1 MKGILLIVLG
11 AVLTLMSLLLLLVER
26 WALVGI
32 ALGIL
37 AIVYGRKKWKSSREI
52 KAARA
57 ASKQQ
62 AVIPDAPE
70 TPAEAAPAPEPEPI
84 PAEMDAASKQHDP
97 EPKPERTFSKV
108 ETHRIAGTSFHE
120 KEIPELMIE
129 NGDYD
134 MTAAEL
140 IDAGFEDERVYKYSE
155 TYCTASLEPEP
166 DNQYDPNAVKVYA
179 DGVHIGYIKK
189 ESAAHVRKLLEED
202 RIRSMSLTI
211 SGGPYKTAYLN
222 EDDRPRTTKGDLN
235 FSAVLEISVK

>member
-1 MKGILLIVLG
+1 MKGILFIILG
-11 AVLTLMSLLLLLVER
+11 IILTAMSLLLLLISR

-32 ALGIL
+32 AFGIL
-37 AIVYGRKKWKSSREI
+37 AIIYGRKEWKSSREI

-62 AVIPDAPE
+62 TPAAAAPE
-70 TPAEAAPAPEPEPI
+70 PAEPAPAPKE
-84 PAEMDAASKQHDP
+84 DAASKQHDP
-97 EPKPERTFSKV
+97 ELKPERTFSKM

-179 DGVHIGYIKK
+179 DGIHIGYIKK
-189 ESAAHVRKLLEED
+189 GSAAHVKKLLEED

-222 EDDRPRTTKGDLN
+222 EDDRPRIEKDDQN
-235 FSAVLEISVK
+235 FSAKLDVFVK

>member
-1 MKGILLIVLG
+1 MGILLIILG
-11 AVLTLMSLLLLLVER
+11 IILTAMSLLLLLISR
-26 WALVGI
+26 WALAGI

-37 AIVYGRKKWKSSREI
+37 AIVYGRKEWKSSSEI

-62 AVIPDAPE
+62 AVIPE
-70 TPAEAAPAPEPEPI
+70 APAPESEPI

-120 KEIPELMIE
+120 TEIQDLMEE
-129 NGDYD
+129 NFDYNL
-134 MTAAEL
+134 TAADL
-140 IDAGFEDERVYKYSE
+140 IDMGMEDERVYKYEE
-155 TYCTASLEPEP
+155 TYCTAALEPEP
-166 DNQYDPNAVKVYA
+166 DNQYDPNAIRVLA
-179 DGVHIGYIKK
+179 EGVHIGYIKK
-189 ESAAHVRKLLEED
+189 GSAAHVKKLLEGD
-202 RIRSMSLTI
+202 RIASMLITI
-211 SGGPYKTAYLN
+211 TGGPYKTAYLN

>member
-1 MKGILLIVLG
+1 MKGILFIVLG
-11 AVLTLMSLLLLLVER
+11 VVLTLMSLMLLLVER

-37 AIVYGRKKWKSSREI
+37 AIVYGRKEWKSSREI

-70 TPAEAAPAPEPEPI
+70 ASAEAAPAPA

-97 EPKPERTFSKV
+97 EPKPERTFSQM

-120 KEIPELMIE
+120 SEIPELMIE

-166 DNQYDPNAVKVYA
+166 DNQYGSERDQGPC
-179 DGVHIGYIKK
+179 GRRPHRIHQERICGP
-189 ESAAHVRKLLEED
+189 REEA
-202 RIRSMSLTI
+202 
-211 SGGPYKTAYLN
+211 SGGGPNRQHADHDY
-222 EDDRPRTTKGDLN
+222 RRTLQDGLP
-235 FSAVLEISVK
+235 E

>member
-11 AVLTLMSLLLLLVER
+11 VVLTIMSLVLLLVER
-26 WALVGI
+26 WALAGI

-37 AIVYGRKKWKSSREI
+37 AIIYGRKEWKSSREI

-62 AVIPDAPE
+62 APAAAAPE
-70 TPAEAAPAPEPEPI
+70 PAEAAPAPA

-97 EPKPERTFSKV
+97 EPKPERTFSKM

-155 TYCTASLEPEP
+155 TYCTAALEPEP
-166 DNQYDPNAVKVYA
+166 DNQYDPNAIRVLA
-179 DGVHIGYIKK
+179 EGVHIGYIKK
-189 ESAAHVRKLLEED
+189 GSAAHVKKLLEED
-202 RIRSMSLTI
+202 RIASMLITI
-211 SGGPYKTAYLN
+211 TGGPYKTAYLN
-222 EDDRPRTTKGDLN
+222 ENDRPRIEKDDQN
-235 FSAVLEISVK
+235 FSAKLDIFVK

>member
-1 MKGILLIVLG
+1 MKGILFIVLG
-11 AVLTLMSLLLLLVER
+11 VVLTLMSLMLLLVER

-37 AIVYGRKKWKSSREI
+37 AIVYGRKEWKSSREI

-62 AVIPDAPE
+62 AVIPE
-70 TPAEAAPAPEPEPI
+70 APAPESEPI

-120 KEIPELMIE
+120 SEIQDLMLE
-129 NGDYD
+129 NDDYD
-134 MTAAEL
+134 MTASEL
-140 IDAGFEDERVYKYSE
+140 IDAGYEDERVYRYLE
-155 TYCTASLEPEP
+155 AYCDAALEPES
-166 DNQYDPNAVKVYA
+166 DNQYDPNAVKVFA
-179 DGVHIGYIKK
+179 DGIHIGYIKK
-189 ESAAHVRKLLEED
+189 ESAAHVKKLLEED

-222 EDDRPRTTKGDLN
+222 EDDRPRIEKDNQN
-235 FSAVLEISVK
+235 FSAKLDIFVK

>member
-1 MKGILLIVLG
+1 
-11 AVLTLMSLLLLLVER
+11 
-26 WALVGI
+26 
-32 ALGIL
+32 
-37 AIVYGRKKWKSSREI
+37 
-52 KAARA
+52 
-57 ASKQQ
+57 
-62 AVIPDAPE
+62 
-70 TPAEAAPAPEPEPI
+70 
-84 PAEMDAASKQHDP
+84 MDAASKQHDP
-97 EPKPERTFSKV
+97 EPKPERTFSKM

-120 KEIPELMIE
+120 SEIPELMIE

-189 ESAAHVRKLLEED
+189 GSAAHVKKLLEED

-222 EDDRPRTTKGDLN
+222 EDDRPRIEKDNQN
-235 FSAVLEISVK
+235 FSAKLDIFVK

>member
-1 MKGILLIVLG
+1 
-11 AVLTLMSLLLLLVER
+11 MSLLLLLVER

-37 AIVYGRKKWKSSREI
+37 AIIYGRKEWKSSREI

-62 AVIPDAPE
+62 AFIPDV
-70 TPAEAAPAPEPEPI
+70 PAPEPEPV
-84 PAEMDAASKQHDP
+84 PAETDAASKQHDS

-108 ETHRIAGTSFHE
+108 ETHRIAGISFHE

-140 IDAGFEDERVYKYSE
+140 IDAGFEDERVYKYSD

-189 ESAAHVRKLLEED
+189 GSAAHVKKLLEED
-202 RIRSMSLTI
+202 RIARMSLTI

-222 EDDRPRTTKGDLN
+222 EDDRPRIEKDNQN
-235 FSAVLEISVK
+235 FSAKLDIFVK

>member
-1 MKGILLIVLG
+1 MKGILFIVLG
-11 AVLTLMSLLLLLVER
+11 VVLTAMSLLLLLISR
-26 WALVGI
+26 RALAGI

-37 AIVYGRKKWKSSREI
+37 AIVYGRKEWKSSREI

-62 AVIPDAPE
+62 AVIPE
-70 TPAEAAPAPEPEPI
+70 APAP
-84 PAEMDAASKQHDP
+84 DP
-97 EPKPERTFSKV
+97 EPKPERTFSKM

-120 KEIPELMIE
+120 SEIPELMIE

-140 IDAGFEDERVYKYSE
+140 IDAGYEDERVYKYSE
-155 TYCTASLEPEP
+155 TDCKASLEPEP
-166 DNQYDPNAVKVYA
+166 DNQYDPNAVKVFA

-189 ESAAHVRKLLEED
+189 GSAAHVKKLLEED

-211 SGGPYKTAYLN
+211 TGGPYKMAYLN
-222 EDDRPRTTKGDLN
+222 EDDRPRIEKDTQN
-235 FSAVLEISVK
+235 FSAKLDIFVK

>member
-1 MKGILLIVLG
+1 MKGILFIVLG
-11 AVLTLMSLLLLLVER
+11 VVLTLMSLLLLLVER

-37 AIVYGRKKWKSSREI
+37 AIIYGRKEWKSSREI

-70 TPAEAAPAPEPEPI
+70 APAEAAPAPA

-97 EPKPERTFSKV
+97 EPKPERTFSKM

-120 KEIPELMIE
+120 SEILDLLLE
-129 NGDYD
+129 NNDYD
-134 MTAAEL
+134 MTASEL
-140 IDAGFEDERVYKYSE
+140 IDSGMEDERVYRYLE
-155 TYCTASLEPEP
+155 AYCDAALEPEP
-166 DNQYDPNAVKVYA
+166 DNQYDPNAVKVFA
-179 DGVHIGYIKK
+179 DGIHIGYIKK
-189 ESAAHVRKLLEED
+189 GSAAHVKKLLEED
-202 RIRSMSLTI
+202 RIASMSINI

>member
-11 AVLTLMSLLLLLVER
+11 VVLTLMSLVLLLVER

-37 AIVYGRKKWKSSREI
+37 AIIYGRKEWKSSREI
-52 KAARA
+52 RTARA

-62 AVIPDAPE
+62 AVIPDSPE
-70 TPAEAAPAPEPEPI
+70 APAEAAPAPA
-84 PAEMDAASKQHDP
+84 PAEMDAASKQHNP
-97 EPKPERTFSKV
+97 EPKPERAASKT

-140 IDAGFEDERVYKYSE
+140 IDAGFEDERVYRYFE
-155 TYCTASLEPEP
+155 AYCDAALEPEP

-179 DGVHIGYIKK
+179 DGIHIGYIKK
-189 ESAAHVRKLLEED
+189 GSAAHVKKLLEED
-202 RIRSMSLTI
+202 RIARMSITI
-211 SGGPYKTAYLN
+211 TGGPYKLAYLN
-222 EDDRPRTTKGDLN
+222 EDDRPRIEKDNLN
-235 FSAVLEISVK
+235 FSVKLDIFVK

>member
-1 MKGILLIVLG
+1 MKGILFIILG
-11 AVLTLMSLLLLLVER
+11 IILTAMSLLLLLISR
-26 WALVGI
+26 WALAGI

-37 AIVYGRKKWKSSREI
+37 AIVYGRKEWKSSREI

-62 AVIPDAPE
+62 AVIPE
-70 TPAEAAPAPEPEPI
+70 APAPESEPI

-189 ESAAHVRKLLEED
+189 GSAAHVRKLLEED

-222 EDDRPRTTKGDLN
+222 EDDRPRIEKDTQN
-235 FSAVLEISVK
+235 FSAKLDVFVK

>member
-1 MKGILLIVLG
+1 MKGILFIILG
-11 AVLTLMSLLLLLVER
+11 IILTAMSLLLLLISR
-26 WALVGI
+26 WALAGI

-37 AIVYGRKKWKSSREI
+37 AIVYGRKEWKSSREI

-62 AVIPDAPE
+62 AVIPE
-70 TPAEAAPAPEPEPI
+70 APAPESEPI

-155 TYCTASLEPEP
+155 TYCAASLEPEP

-222 EDDRPRTTKGDLN
+222 EDDRPRIEKDNQN
-235 FSAVLEISVK
+235 FSAKLDIFVK

>member
-1 MKGILLIVLG
+1 MGILLIIVG
-11 AVLTLMSLLLLLVER
+11 IAMTAMSLLLLLVYP
-26 WALVGI
+26 WALIGI
-32 ALGIL
+32 AIGVLE
-37 AIVYGRKKWKSSREI
+37 IVYGRKKWKDSR
-52 KAARA
+52 AARA

-62 AVIPDAPE
+62 AAIPE
-70 TPAEAAPAPEPEPI
+70 APAP
-84 PAEMDAASKQHDP
+84 DP
-97 EPKPERTFSKV
+97 EPKPERTFSKM

-120 KEIPELMIE
+120 SEIPELMIE

-189 ESAAHVRKLLEED
+189 ESAAHVRKLLEEN

-222 EDDRPRTTKGDLN
+222 EEDRPRIEKDNQN
-235 FSAVLEISVK
+235 FSAKLDIFVK

>member
-11 AVLTLMSLLLLLVER
+11 VVLTLMSLVLLLVER
-26 WALVGI
+26 WALAGI

-37 AIVYGRKKWKSSREI
+37 AIVYGRKEWKSSREI

-62 AVIPDAPE
+62 APAAAAPE
-70 TPAEAAPAPEPEPI
+70 
-84 PAEMDAASKQHDP
+84 P
-97 EPKPERTFSKV
+97 EPKPERTFSKM

-134 MTAAEL
+134 KTAAEL

-166 DNQYDPNAVKVYA
+166 DNQYDPNAVKVFA
-179 DGVHIGYIKK
+179 DGIHIGYIKK
-189 ESAAHVRKLLEED
+189 GSAAHVKKLLEED
-202 RIRSMSLTI
+202 RIARMSITI
-211 SGGPYKTAYLN
+211 TGGPYKTAYLN
-222 EDDRPRTTKGDLN
+222 EDDRPRIEKDNQN
-235 FSAVLEISVK
+235 FSVKLDIFVK

>member
-1 MKGILLIVLG
+1 MKGILFIILG
-11 AVLTLMSLLLLLVER
+11 IILTAMSLLLLLISR
-26 WALVGI
+26 WALAGI
-32 ALGIL
+32 ALGTL
-37 AIVYGRKKWKSSREI
+37 AIVYGRKEWKSSREI

-62 AVIPDAPE
+62 AVIPE
-70 TPAEAAPAPEPEPI
+70 APAPESEPI

-155 TYCTASLEPEP
+155 TYCTVALEPEP
-166 DNQYDPNAVKVYA
+166 DNQYDPNAIRVLA
-179 DGVHIGYIKK
+179 EGVHIGYIKK
-189 ESAAHVRKLLEED
+189 GSAAHVKKLLEED
-202 RIRSMSLTI
+202 RIASMSINI
-211 SGGPYKTAYLN
+211 SGGPYKLAYLN
-222 EDDRPRTTKGDLN
+222 EDDRPRIEKDNQN
-235 FSAVLEISVK
+235 FSVKLDIFVK

>member
-1 MKGILLIVLG
+1 MKGILFIILG
-11 AVLTLMSLLLLLVER
+11 IILTAMSLLLLLISR
-26 WALVGI
+26 WALAGI

-37 AIVYGRKKWKSSREI
+37 AIVYGRKEWKSSREI

-62 AVIPDAPE
+62 AVIPE
-70 TPAEAAPAPEPEPI
+70 APAPESEPI

-222 EDDRPRTTKGDLN
+222 EDDRPRIEKDDQN
-235 FSAVLEISVK
+235 FSAKLDIFVK

>member
-1 MKGILLIVLG
+1 MKGILFIILG
-11 AVLTLMSLLLLLVER
+11 IILTAMSLLLLLISR
-26 WALVGI
+26 WAFAGI

-37 AIVYGRKKWKSSREI
+37 AIVYGRKEWKSSREI
-52 KAARA
+52 KAACA

-62 AVIPDAPE
+62 TVIPDAP
-70 TPAEAAPAPEPEPI
+70 AP
-84 PAEMDAASKQHDP
+84 DP
-97 EPKPERTFSKV
+97 EPKPERTFSKM

-179 DGVHIGYIKK
+179 DGIHIGYIKK
-189 ESAAHVRKLLEED
+189 GSAAHVKKLLEED
-202 RIRSMSLTI
+202 RIARMSIAIT
-211 SGGPYKTAYLN
+211 GGPYKLAYLN
-222 EDDRPRTTKGDLN
+222 EDDRSRIEKDTQN
-235 FSAVLEISVK
+235 FSAKLDIFVK

>member
-1 MKGILLIVLG
+1 MKGILLIVFG

-37 AIVYGRKKWKSSREI
+37 AIIYGRKEWKSSREI
-52 KAARA
+52 RTARA

-62 AVIPDAPE
+62 AVVPD
-70 TPAEAAPAPEPEPI
+70 APAPEPE
-84 PAEMDAASKQHDP
+84 
-97 EPKPERTFSKV
+97 RTFSKM

-166 DNQYDPNAVKVYA
+166 NNQYDPNAVKVFA
-179 DGVHIGYIKK
+179 DGIHIGYIKK
-189 ESAAHVRKLLEED
+189 GSAAHVKKLLEENQ
-202 RIRSMSLTI
+202 IASMSINI

-222 EDDRPRTTKGDLN
+222 EDDRPRIEKDNQN
-235 FSAVLEISVK
+235 FSAKLDIFVK

>member
-11 AVLTLMSLLLLLVER
+11 VVLTLMSLLLLLVER
-26 WALVGI
+26 WALAGI

-37 AIVYGRKKWKSSREI
+37 AIVCGRKEWKSSREI

-62 AVIPDAPE
+62 AVIPE
-70 TPAEAAPAPEPEPI
+70 APAPESEPV
-84 PAEMDAASKQHDP
+84 PSETDAASK
-97 EPKPERTFSKV
+97 T

-134 MTAAEL
+134 MTASEL
-140 IDAGFEDERVYKYSE
+140 IDMGMEDERVYKYEE
-155 TYCTASLEPEP
+155 TYCTAALEPEP

-189 ESAAHVRKLLEED
+189 GSAAHVKKLLEED
-202 RIRSMSLTI
+202 RIARMSITI
-211 SGGPYKTAYLN
+211 TRGPYKMAYLN
-222 EDDRPRTTKGDLN
+222 EDDRPRTTKEDLN